1 MEMQENYTKHIGIL
15 KRSESFLECA
25 DIIKNNIEH
34 SATHSL
40 YPIPLYY
47 LYAHALELALKS
59 YIDFFCQDEKK
70 LRTIGHDIEKILASA
85 TDYKIE
91 EVFEPNDTFNAIV
104 ICLNPIYKEKS
115 LEYHRS
121 GLWQQPDPT
130 AVSKQI
136 NNLVASLNEH
146 YWTRLKK
153 LNFKPLSR

>member
-1 MEMQENYTKHIGIL
+1 MEMQEKYTNHIGIL
-15 KRSESFLECA
+15 NRSIEFLECA
-25 DIIKNNIEH
+25 DIIKNTIEPDV
-34 SATHSL
+34 THHI
-40 YPIPLYY
+40 YPMPLYY

-70 LRTIGHDIEKILASA
+70 TKDNRTIGHDIEKILASA

-146 YWTRLKK
+146 YWTR
-153 LNFKPLSR
+153 